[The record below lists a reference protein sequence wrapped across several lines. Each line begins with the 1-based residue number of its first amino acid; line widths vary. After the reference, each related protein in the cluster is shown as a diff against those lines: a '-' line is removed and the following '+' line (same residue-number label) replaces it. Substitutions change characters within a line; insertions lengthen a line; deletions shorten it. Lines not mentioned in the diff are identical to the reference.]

1 MVPPRATVPNRHD
14 CEGENMNRSGRPTRR
29 TAAIAAAAVATLALA
44 TLPASAA
51 FAAPAA
57 AKACD
62 NRNNNT
68 ISKLLE
74 CVSVDGVKE
83 HLQAFQDIATANN
96 GNRSAGTSGYEASA
110 DYVIDKL
117 TAAGWEVSEDVFDYD
132 YLAPPVIQQTAPVS
146 ATYAGSAAVGTG
158 YGDVSGAVTAVDYPG
173 TTSGCEV
180 ADFAGFPV
188 GTIALVRRG
197 SCAFA
202 IKALNAEAAGAT
214 AVIIANNVAGPLNP
228 TLAPSVATIP
238 VVAVTQE
245 SGATLNQAGST
256 ARVAVFAPE
265 NRPQRNIIAELPGVN
280 DDNVVMAG
288 AHLDSVPAGPGINDN
303 GSGSAALIEL
313 AQNLSKLKPQNTIRL
328 AWWAAEEVG
337 LVGSYSY
344 VDRLPQEE
352 RDRIA
357 LYLNFDMIGSPNYIF
372 MIYDGD
378 ESGFPAPVGVPI
390 PEGSIQIE
398 DLFEQYFT
406 SVGEPYDD
414 AQFSGRSDYAGF
426 IEVGIPAGG
435 LFTGAEVV
443 KTAEQASIWGGTAGQ
458 AFDPCYHQV
467 CDTMANVNDHALEIN
482 SDAVALSVLA
492 YSYSTELVNGVVGR
506 SIPGGLNLPVVDG
519 PAETWS
525 LGGGGLDHDHDHDP
539 EGE

>member
-1 MVPPRATVPNRHD
+1 
-14 CEGENMNRSGRPTRR
+14 MNRSGRPTRR

-57 AKACD
+57 AAACD

-96 GNRSAGTSGYEASA
+96 GNRSVASPGYEASA
-110 DYVIDKL
+110 DYVVDQL
-117 TAAGWEVSEDVFDYD
+117 TAAGWDVSEDVFDF
-132 YLAPPVIQQTAPVS
+132 AFQPNAEIQQLTP
-146 ATYAGSAAVGTG
+146 
-158 YGDVSGAVTAVDYPG
+158 TAVNHPSAYFTLAVLGEVTGGVIPVDLAIANPA
-173 TTSGCEV
+173 TSTSGCQ
-180 ADFAGFPV
+180 ATDFAGLDFSGPND
-188 GTIALVRRG
+188 IALIQRG
-197 SCAFA
+197 ACSFA
-202 IKALNAEAAGAT
+202 IKVNNAQAAGAEAAIIFNQGSNST
-214 AVIIANNVAGPLNP
+214 NQGVITNVTLNDGVSPIPTIPAAPTSFAAGQ
-228 TLAPSVATIP
+228 TLA
-238 VVAVTQE
+238 
-245 SGATLNQAGST
+245 QAGST
-256 ARVAVFAPE
+256 ARVETLGVE

-303 GSGSAALIEL
+303 GSGSAALIEV

-378 ESGFPAPVGVPI
+378 ESGFPAPNGVPI

-467 CDTMANVNDHALEIN
+467 CDTMANVNDHALEVN

-506 SIPGGLNLPVVDG
+506 SIPGGLKLPVADG
-519 PAETWS
+519 PVEMLSTDIS
-525 LGGGGLDHDHDHDP
+525 GFEHDHHP